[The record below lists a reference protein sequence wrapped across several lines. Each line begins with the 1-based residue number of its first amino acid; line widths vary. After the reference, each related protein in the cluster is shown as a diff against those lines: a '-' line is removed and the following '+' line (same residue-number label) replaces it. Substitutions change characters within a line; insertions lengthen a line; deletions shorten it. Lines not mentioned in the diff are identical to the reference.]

1 MGGLFFYDISVISAI
16 SIIGSFPIT
25 LIIPIT
31 PILTPKT
38 VLISGQ
44 NAVEKVW
51 GK

>member
-1 MGGLFFYDISVISAI
+1 MGGLFYDISVISAI
-16 SIIGSFPIT
+16 SIIGIFPIT

-31 PILTPKT
+31 PILNPKK